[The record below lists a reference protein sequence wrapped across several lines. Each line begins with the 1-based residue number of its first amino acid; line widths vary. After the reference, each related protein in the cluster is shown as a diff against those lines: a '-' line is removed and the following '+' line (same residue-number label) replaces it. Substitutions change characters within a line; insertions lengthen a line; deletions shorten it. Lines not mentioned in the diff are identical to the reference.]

1 MSTQM
6 AGRGSLHRLLVPLDG
21 SHLAECVLPA
31 AISLGVRLNARVI
44 LLHVMERAAPAVVHG
59 ERHLTETRQ
68 AEEYLGEIASQYGIR
83 PVEIERHVHPNFE
96 DDVTKSIIEHESALR
111 TDLVVLS
118 THGRGDARRVLFGS
132 VAQQVL
138 RRGARPVF
146 LIRPADPAQPADAAG
161 FDLRRIVVPLDGT
174 TPSEAVLPLSVTLAS
189 AWGGEIVI
197 VRVVPALATVSGVR
211 AGVALF
217 TPSATAA
224 SLEMEEAT
232 AEKSLRTIAA
242 QIQASGVRVL
252 VSVARGD
259 PAQEILDTARRTD
272 AGMIAMATHG
282 RAGLDA
288 IFSGSV
294 ASRIAAK
301 FPHPILLLRS
311 DLDGSDISS
320 RVDSRCAANLMA

>member
-118 THGRGDARRVLFGS
+118 GD
-132 VAQQVL
+132 
-138 RRGARPVF
+138 
-146 LIRPADPAQPADAAG
+146 
-161 FDLRRIVVPLDGT
+161 
-174 TPSEAVLPLSVTLAS
+174 
-189 AWGGEIVI
+189 
-197 VRVVPALATVSGVR
+197 R

-282 RAGLDA
+282 RAGL
-288 IFSGSV
+288 
-294 ASRIAAK
+294 
-301 FPHPILLLRS
+301 
-311 DLDGSDISS
+311 
-320 RVDSRCAANLMA
+320 